1 MRKTIFLLFLLLSMF
16 SFPLSA
22 AAEDIQ
28 NTPNEA
34 QGLKVEKF
42 DLDSYQSYVN
52 NKDSMNPMT
61 DKGQAGW
68 INGAANI
75 LFGFNKMF
83 YSAFDFG
90 LEIFSEKNILNQYV
104 DQFTLYSKK
113 IYNNLYSKYITT
125 IVVIVAVYCFYLYV
139 TKGERQAINKFLTFI
154 AIFLVG
160 FVWNEKAGEI
170 IKYADSLASE
180 LQADLMTITSED
192 QSGDDA
198 TTKVRNSLFEM
209 TVEEPFYLLNYGVT
223 SKEDINTKEEPNRSE
238 ALLVTEATNS
248 KYEELRK
255 VIEGSE
261 SDNKF
266 LAPDKAG
273 WKLSIAAL
281 SIPMTLLIGIPMF
294 MIQMFNFLLQ
304 MIVLLISSVIGISM
318 FLSLVPAFSGAAKNT
333 FKYLFG
339 VVALRAGTG
348 LAFSLLVLIVQLGR
362 VIVPAADAKSYMVQ
376 AFTIFFIIYI
386 CWKFRNKIIVMVT
399 GGMVASLEG
408 GMWKQTKKVGKDGW
422 DSVKATENAA
432 RGARSIPDFFKQ
444 RFGRQKEEEELERRR
459 DSSVDPNDLTENNNQ
474 SDVPFDINSGN
485 LNTSPKYQE
494 HLENATNDIQD
505 DISSLGTDMRKGFS
519 EMDDPET
526 MYNDMSE
533 NGLNQD
539 DYSDLSTA
547 YDYPEYEN
555 QNYSINEGMVRDSEG
570 YSAVEFDEPDM
581 NISEYTTNHEQKL
594 HDSYDVDLTN
604 EYGSDLQESQESR
617 IPEGLDQTEYEQYK
631 SQMYGKIVDFPRPKK
646 DEETTAAFYEELA
659 EARGE

>member
-42 DLDSYQSYVN
+42 DLDSYQSYIN

-90 LEIFSEKNILNQYV
+90 LEIFSEKNILNQYI
-104 DQFTLYSKK
+104 DQFTLYSKR
-113 IYNNLYSKYITT
+113 IYNNLYSKYMAT
-125 IVVIVAVYCFYLYV
+125 IIVIVAVYCFYLFTV
-139 TKGERQAINKFLTFI
+139 KSEQQAIRKFLLFVTVFI
-154 AIFLVG
+154 VG
-160 FVWNEKAGEI
+160 FVWNEKAGDI
-170 IKYADSLASE
+170 IKYADSLATE

-192 QSGDDA
+192 QSGDNA

-223 SKEDINTKEEPNRSE
+223 SKNDINTKEEPKRTE
-238 ALLVTEATNS
+238 MLLAPKGTKDE
-248 KYEELRK
+248 YEGIK
-255 VIEGSE
+255 KIIENQE

-318 FLSLVPAFSGAAKNT
+318 FLSLIPAFSGAAKNT

-339 VVALRAGTG
+339 TVALRAGTG

-376 AFTIFFIIYI
+376 AFTVFFIIYL
-386 CWKFRNKIIVMVT
+386 CWKFRNKILVMVT
-399 GGMVASLEG
+399 GGMIASLEG
-408 GMWKQTKKVGKDGW
+408 GMVKQAKSVGKDGW
-422 DSVKATENAA
+422 GAVKDTENAA
-432 RGARSIPDFFKQ
+432 RNARSIPDFFKQ
-444 RFGRQKEEEELERRR
+444 RFGKQQAEESEKRK
-459 DSSVDPNDLTENNNQ
+459 DSSVDSNDLQENNNQ
-474 SDVPFDINSGN
+474 PNMPFDINSEN
-485 LNTSPKYQE
+485 PDTSPKYKE
-494 HLENATNDIQD
+494 HLENATDDIQD
-505 DISSLGTDMRKGFS
+505 DISSLGADMKKGFS
-519 EMDDPET
+519 EKDNPE
-526 MYNDMSE
+526 MAE
-533 NGLNQD
+533 APQD
-539 DYSDLSTA
+539 DENYSDLSTA
-547 YDYPEYEN
+547 YDYPEFEN
-555 QNYSINEGMVRDSEG
+555 SSDYSINQEMAKYSEG
-570 YSAVEFDEPDM
+570 YSLTEYDEPDV
-581 NISEYTTNHEQKL
+581 NYSEYTTNHEQEL
-594 HDSYDVDLTN
+594 HDSYDVDTTN
-604 EYGSDLQESQESR
+604 SYGSDLQESQEAR
-617 IPEGLDQTEYEQYK
+617 IPAGLDQSSYEEYK
-631 SQMYGKIVDFPRPKK
+631 SQMYGKIVDFPKPKK